1 MLGTQTLAGTLL
13 GTQTLADND
22 ALSPGGTLLGTHAL
36 ADTPQ
41 KKQKAWQYE
50 ATPSTTAGEAAEL
63 RKFNAQSIR
72 NARKKARGAE
82 ESEEAPR
89 DSLAVRALRVGIG
102 QGEALGLGPERGP
115 ERDKAQK
122 ALSQKVRQAE
132 LSVAERDA
140 LNERRRDLSVD
151 VRDALNALQIEH
163 RAEQSVD
170 ARDALNARRR
180 ANEQVTISVRLAL
193 RALYTPVR
201 LVFGVT
207 ISVRLALRA
216 LYTPVRLVFGVFST
230 TQTNNPFDF

>member
-1 MLGTQTLAGTLL
+1 MLGTQALAGTLL

-89 DSLAVRALRVGIG
+89 DSLAVRALLAGIHPG
-102 QGEALGLGPERGP
+102 PLGVGPERV
-115 ERDKAQK
+115 KAQR
-122 ALSQKVRQAE
+122 ALSKDVRRAE
-132 LSVAERDA
+132 LSAEDQVA
-140 LNERRRDLSVD
+140 LNERRKDLRAEQAVQK
-151 VRDALNALQIEH
+151 RDALNASQK
-163 RAEQSVD
+163 AYK
-170 ARDALNARRR
+170 
-180 ANEQVTISVRLAL
+180 QVIMCMYSA
-193 RALYTPVR
+193 
-201 LVFGVT
+201 
-207 ISVRLALRA
+207 
-216 LYTPVRLVFGVFST
+216 
-230 TQTNNPFDF
+230 

>member
-22 ALSPGGTLLGTHAL
+22 ALSPGGTLLGTQAL

-41 KKQKAWQYE
+41 KKHKAWQYTV
-50 ATPSTTAGEAAEL
+50 TPSNTAGEAAEL

-89 DSLAVRALRVGIG
+89 DSLAVRALRAGIG
-102 QGEALGLGPERGP
+102 QGEALGFGP

-122 ALSQKVRQAE
+122 ALSKEVSRAE
-132 LSVAERDA
+132 LSVQERNALNDGRKDQRAELSIQERDA
-140 LNERRRDLSVD
+140 LNERRRDHRAAEQSVD
-151 VRDALNALQIEH
+151 VRDALNALQIER
-163 RAEQSVD
+163 RAGQSVD
-170 ARDALNARRR
+170 VRDALNPRRR
-180 ANEQVTISVRLAL
+180 AKEQVTISVRLAL

-201 LVFGVT
+201 LVFGVF
-207 ISVRLALRA
+207 
-216 LYTPVRLVFGVFST
+216 P
-230 TQTNNPFDF
+230 TNPY